1 VYFSFADKTV
11 YDHFE
16 IFELL
21 LKGVIDEIFD

>member
-1 VYFSFADKTV
+1 VYFSFAKTV